1 MNRLL
6 RFDNLA
12 GLAIPPLLLQCMA
25 LNWSS
30 PLTWPTW
37 ALVIAAAF
45 KLRVCRRPFDHR
57 LVAVLQLLSAGLLAA
72 QLQGLLP
79 TVLQLLAVLMALGG
93 LLKQELGGL
102 LSLGGLLR
110 RSLQLLLATLP
121 LALLLFLFVPRV
133 PPLLISDLAAS
144 RGAVTGLS
152 PDLDPLSIAELA
164 AVDAP
169 AARMLVSEGE
179 TLPTDAYWRV
189 LVHEQFDGRR
199 WQHRDPPLSSTRGS
213 AGRVAAESSQWWVVE
228 PSANRVVPWD
238 GRSLPM
244 ARNQWISGEGELL
257 LGAASRQRRSFRMGS
272 GQAALA
278 WQRRAPLASERELPP
293 EGLPR
298 LRALGAEWR
307 ALPSDRDR
315 LAAAERWFRN
325 QPFRYSLRPGP
336 MTDLDVFLF
345 EDRLGFCGHYAS
357 ALAALMRSA
366 DVPSRV
372 VSGYL
377 GGQVVQ
383 PLSGGSYLDL
393 RQSNAHA
400 WVEVWLEGLGWR
412 RVDPTV
418 WISGAG
424 TGADGA
430 AAGQQ
435 DQSVGAGARAAVPW
449 WQWLQW
455 QWWGL
460 DLAWTRWWLGFDQST
475 QQAWLEA
482 LFGARLR
489 WLGLTLVGTAL
500 ASVALGWGLLRFRV
514 SLQTPLEQSLR
525 LLARLGVTPVR
536 GESFSQLC
544 RRAAQVCPDRA
555 PLLLAM
561 AEHQQALVHA
571 RLTRAQRRGHRRGW
585 TQSRRQLLTLPAVSV
600 SDVSVPADRGLRRGG
615 FPSDR
620 SARH

>member
-199 WQHRDPPLSSTRGS
+199 WQHRDPPLPATRGS

-244 ARNQWISGEGELL
+244 AGNQWISGEGELL

-278 WQRRAPLASERELPP
+278 WQRRAPMASERELPP

-372 VSGYL
+372 VSGYR
-377 GGQVVQ
+377 GGRWYNPSAGGLTSICARAMPMPGSRCGWRASAGGAWIRPSGFQGRVRALMVRRQVSRISLWA
-383 PLSGGSYLDL
+383 PERGRPFPGGSGCNGSGGALILPGS
-393 RQSNAHA
+393 
-400 WVEVWLEGLGWR
+400 
-412 RVDPTV
+412 
-418 WISGAG
+418 AG
-424 TGADGA
+424 
-430 AAGQQ
+430 
-435 DQSVGAGARAAVPW
+435 
-449 WQWLQW
+449 
-455 QWWGL
+455 
-460 DLAWTRWWLGFDQST
+460 
-475 QQAWLEA
+475 
-482 LFGARLR
+482 
-489 WLGLTLVGTAL
+489 
-500 ASVALGWGLLRFRV
+500 GWGLTRPASRCGWRGCLVISSAGWAWWSCCFPW
-514 SLQTPLEQSLR
+514 LHWPLACACCACVWRHGIRCS
-525 LLARLGVTPVR
+525 
-536 GESFSQLC
+536 
-544 RRAAQVCPDRA
+544 
-555 PLLLAM
+555 
-561 AEHQQALVHA
+561 
-571 RLTRAQRRGHRRGW
+571 
-585 TQSRRQLLTLPAVSV
+585 SR
-600 SDVSVPADRGLRRGG
+600 
-615 FPSDR
+615 
-620 SARH
+620 